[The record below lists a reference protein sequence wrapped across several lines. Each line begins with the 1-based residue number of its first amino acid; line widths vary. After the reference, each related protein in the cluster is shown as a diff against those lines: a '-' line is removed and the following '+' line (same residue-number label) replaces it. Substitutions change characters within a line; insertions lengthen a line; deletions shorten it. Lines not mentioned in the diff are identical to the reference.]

1 LLDSS
6 FTLDVQVASNPV
18 ALRARQAHQPRQHH
32 AGVEVLDE
40 AWWNAPVDISRWDG
54 LTGKDLYSAM
64 LDEFVALRNGMS
76 VIE

>member
-1 LLDSS
+1 
-6 FTLDVQVASNPV
+6 
-18 ALRARQAHQPRQHH
+18 
-32 AGVEVLDE
+32 VLDE
-40 AWWNAPVDISRWDG
+40 AWWNAPTDISRWDG